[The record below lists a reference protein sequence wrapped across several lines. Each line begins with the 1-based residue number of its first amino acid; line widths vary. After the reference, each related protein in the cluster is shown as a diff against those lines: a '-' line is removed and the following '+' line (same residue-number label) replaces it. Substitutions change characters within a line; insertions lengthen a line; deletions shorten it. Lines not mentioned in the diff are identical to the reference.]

1 MLDRSDMTTDRE
13 GGGRMSQEAAV
24 LFANEVFYEA
34 FKARDLATME
44 LLWAEGLPVAC
55 IHPGWRALTT
65 RGEVME
71 SWASI
76 LGNPAAPEVSCRN
89 ARAFR
94 SDSSAFVICYEVI
107 GRSVLVATNI
117 FIDQGGAWRL
127 IHHQAGA
134 CNLDPEALEAPQDP
148 TPVH

>member
-55 IHPGWRALTT
+55 IHPG
-65 RGEVME
+65 
-71 SWASI
+71 
-76 LGNPAAPEVSCRN
+76 
-89 ARAFR
+89 
-94 SDSSAFVICYEVI
+94 
-107 GRSVLVATNI
+107 
-117 FIDQGGAWRL
+117 
-127 IHHQAGA
+127 
-134 CNLDPEALEAPQDP
+134 
-148 TPVH
+148 